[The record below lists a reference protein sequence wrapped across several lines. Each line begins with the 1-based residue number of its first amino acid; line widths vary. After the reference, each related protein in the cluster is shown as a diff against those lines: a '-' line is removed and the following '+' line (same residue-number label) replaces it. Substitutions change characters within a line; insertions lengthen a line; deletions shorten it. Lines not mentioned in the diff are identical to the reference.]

1 MFVGDCYL
9 LEYSSEAFWCH
20 VHHYQSLTILVELAV
35 IGFIFQF
42 IVLGIAKMLVWH
54 VCVIMS
60 RSV

>member
-1 MFVGDCYL
+1 
-9 LEYSSEAFWCH
+9 

-54 VCVIMS
+54 ACVIMS